1 MSKSSW
7 SNTLWLEQ
15 PSYPWGNSDQ
25 LGTSACSI
33 AWLNHGIADPCA
45 LFGNDTN
52 RVLTSVYL
60 PAHLLYSSR
69 SQSAFLSP
77 LHSLLHPGSKS
88 PQTFSRT
95 THTKSSRYKWTPTP
109 MPNMLTLLTARVP
122 LMTLEELRRTNVA
135 WISWASSSK
144 RNDTSKLPPWPCSP
158 APSSRQAM

>member
-109 MPNMLTLLTARVP
+109 MPNMLTLSVHVSA
-122 LMTLEELRRTNVA
+122 VA
-135 WISWASSSK
+135 WLINGQWATYHVYCPPAVGYCDRPSVK
-144 RNDTSKLPPWPCSP
+144 KTSPPDD
-158 APSSRQAM
+158 RQANSR